1 VDENALRNAHQSYYV
16 TSLPLLLL
24 PTQNGFS
31 LFKKESEAIWLF
43 LSALTTSG
51 AWVERRW
58 LRLCRKALT
67 KPRIIT
73 TFFFF
78 FAISFSSNCRKRET
92 QFSSAE
98 YHIRSITLELI
109 PNVFLSLPTS
119 GGESKGG
126 QTTWQQTT
134 VHRRAAA
141 NNGWYFHVIWRSY
154 ASCVAI
160 GKRIIKRLIA

>member
-1 VDENALRNAHQSYYV
+1 MPTSRTTLHRYRCFFYPRRMAFPYLRKSRKQYGFS
-16 TSLPLLLL
+16 SLPWQRVERGSRGDGWDYVGKLWQSHELLLL
-24 PTQNGFS
+24 
-31 LFKKESEAIWLF
+31 
-43 LSALTTSG
+43 
-51 AWVERRW
+51 
-58 LRLCRKALT
+58 
-67 KPRIIT
+67 
-73 TFFFF
+73 FFF